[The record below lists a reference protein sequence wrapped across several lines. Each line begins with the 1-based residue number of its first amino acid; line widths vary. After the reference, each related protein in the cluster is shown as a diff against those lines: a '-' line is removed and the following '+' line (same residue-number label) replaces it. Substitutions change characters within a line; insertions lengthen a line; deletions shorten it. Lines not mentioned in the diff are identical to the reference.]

1 MLKKIKMTKE
11 IWYDKEADV
20 LNIEINTKEYWKS
33 LELPNGLIIDLSR
46 DGEITAIEILNASK
60 MFSGDASKIIENAV
74 LI

>member
-1 MLKKIKMTKE
+1 MTKE

-20 LNIEINTKEYWKS
+20 LNIEINAKEYWKS
-33 LELPNGLIIDLSR
+33 IELTNGLIIDLSK

-60 MFSGDASKIIENAV
+60 MFSGDASKIIEKAV